1 MPAQAHPEVAQVCSS
16 VEQFSEEALEKA
28 IELARDPEKVSAFVD
43 RLRDELDRAKNGF
56 PAIALCVVL
65 GEARVES
72 AIPLLL
78 QQATDADM
86 PLAQEAATYALKRMG
101 APALEAAIQLV
112 ESSDVPS
119 TCVLAYE
126 ILQAAVDAPQD
137 MRRRVADVCLKQ
149 AEIETCRD
157 WPEDDWNPAGAV
169 CSALVTLKDHRVRP
183 LIEAILGRTS
193 SPADRLEWQQLLKKL
208 KNGRMASGSAD
219 WREDWRERCNVWAEY
234 AEDFAEEAEYAA
246 EQQTA
251 HEANANLAREFGD
264 SPYAQKIDD
273 VSAEDAE
280 GEITQFLHMGFDY
293 IDHDFDACD
302 WRDVHELLYEWL
314 PRKVTAEME
323 YFESFPFVL
332 EAFVRFLHASGRLAE
347 PGSLLALA
355 EEARVDLPRLA
366 ADSANWGF
374 AKSMLM
380 GSFDAAFDL
389 GKARSA
395 RQFDLPQGHR
405 LDSAPSLVAG
415 DPVDVVPSIHRLASK
430 VGRNDPCPCGSG
442 RKYKK
447 CCGKR

>member
-1 MPAQAHPEVAQVCSS
+1 MPALPQSEVGQVCSS
-16 VEQFSEEALEKA
+16 VEEFSEEALEKA
-28 IELARDPEKVSAFVD
+28 IELARDPEKASAFVD
-43 RLRDELDRAKNGF
+43 RLRKELDRAKNGF

-86 PLAQEAATYALKRMG
+86 PLAQEAATYALRRMG
-101 APALEAAIQLV
+101 VPAFEAAIQLV

-119 TCVLAYE
+119 TRVLAYE

-137 MRRRVADVCLKQ
+137 MRRRVADFCLKQ
-149 AEIETCRD
+149 AEIETSWD

-169 CSALVTLKDHRVRP
+169 CSALVTLKDHRARP
-183 LIEAILGRTS
+183 LIEAVLGRIF
-193 SPADRLEWQQLLKKL
+193 SPAERLQWQQLLKNL
-208 KNGRMASGSAD
+208 KKSRRSTGAAD
-219 WREDWRERCNVWAEY
+219 WREDWRERCDAWAEY
-234 AEDFAEEAEYAA
+234 AEDFAEEAEDAA
-246 EQQTA
+246 EQQA
-251 HEANANLAREFGD
+251 AYEANASLAREFGE
-264 SPYAQKIDD
+264 SPCAQEIENI
-273 VSAEDAE
+273 SAEEAE

-302 WRDVHELLYEWL
+302 WWDVQDLLYEWL

-323 YFESFPFVL
+323 YFESFPLVL
-332 EAFVRFLHASGRLAE
+332 KAFVRFLHASGRLAE
-347 PGSLLALA
+347 PGPLLALA
-355 EEARVDLPRLA
+355 EEARTKLPRLA
-366 ADSANWGF
+366 ADSANWGL

-380 GSFDAAFDL
+380 GSFGAAFDL
-389 GKARSA
+389 GMARSA
-395 RQFDLPQGHR
+395 RQFDLPQDHQ

-415 DPVDVVPSIHRLASK
+415 DPVDVAPPIHRLESK
-430 VGRNDPCPCGSG
+430 VGRNDRCPCGSG